1 MNKSLRTGLI
11 TGGVIIGVLIIVS
24 LIAAFLTGWG
34 TGSCGMIVPGMM
46 GAYGFS
52 WFMPIGMIIFWGLII
67 WGIVALVRYIISSG
81 GNSTTLPSTSTIE
94 ILKTRYARGELSKEE
109 FEDKKRDLT

>member
-11 TGGVIIGVLIIVS
+11 TGGVIIGILIVVP
-24 LIAAFLTGWG
+24 LIGAFFPGWQTGGWG
-34 TGSCGMIVPGMM
+34 MMGPGMM

-52 WFMPIGMIIFWGLII
+52 WFMPIGMIIFWGLVI
-67 WGIVALVRYIISSG
+67 WGVVTLVRYIISSG
-81 GNSTTLPSTSTIE
+81 GNSTTPPSASAIE